1 MFWGVEVKIQ
11 EADSAVMSSQA
22 VYSLSL
28 SLPLYIVEE
37 YERLLA
43 VIYIKLE
50 PNPDQSPSAR
60 FWDLFTAHSTLKS
73 LPEAVT
79 YLYRILE
86 GLQWED
92 LSKLKDFIMK
102 DLKIDQRVTDALRSV
117 NCGVNKYL
125 NSLDGQLGD
134 YQLGRYRL
142 AVTVLCNGTLI
153 PPKNTFLQIYEILR
167 KWFGNY
173 PPAVAFTIAVL
184 GRSGWGDTK
193 KLKPFASPNFDL
205 NKDYP
210 DVDLCLTVA
219 DYYGNMSD
227 RDFSSAKIYTSAVYL
242 NNHNVSNLS
251 RVDFTLLLHQQN
263 KISVGDISKIEDER
277 RYPIFFKDYKK
288 RCIGRNIVNVLYGI
302 CYTVEL
308 KQAPPPMV
316 KPQSETHESTSTTT
330 ALSTGNN
337 VVFIL
342 FAFSDIEHVSHHNL
356 CFC

>member
-1 MFWGVEVKIQ
+1 
-11 EADSAVMSSQA
+11 MSSQA

-43 VIYIKLE
+43 VINIKLE
-50 PNPDQSPSAR
+50 PNPDQSSSAR

-86 GLQWED
+86 GLGWKD

-153 PPKNTFLQIYEILR
+153 PPENTFLQVYEILR
-167 KWFGNY
+167 NQFGNY

-184 GRSGWGDTK
+184 ERSGWGDTK

-227 RDFSSAKIYTSAVYL
+227 RDFSSAKIYISAVHL

-263 KISVGDISKIEDER
+263 KISVGDVSKIEDER

-288 RCIGRNIVNVLYGI
+288 RCIGRNILLIY
-302 CYTVEL
+302 C
-308 KQAPPPMV
+308 MV
-316 KPQSETHESTSTTT
+316 F
-330 ALSTGNN
+330 
-337 VVFIL
+337 VIL
-342 FAFSDIEHVSHHNL
+342 
-356 CFC
+356 